1 MTRMLLVAAVAC
13 HVSCSVLAADTQI
26 LTSSDPKL
34 TWKSVALSD
43 SGKTFAYT
51 HGIGS
56 AAYRHPTD
64 PSNIIWT
71 AGDRGPN
78 LTCKDASKLISSEV
92 GAACD
97 KLKAG
102 RVYPTPDY
110 VPSIYKIS
118 LDVAVGTFTV
128 LDVLPLKTKS
138 GKPISGLLNPQT
150 MATKDTG
157 MDLQGHVLGDSAD
170 NVDLEGLVRLTDGSF
185 WIGEEMGP
193 SIAHV
198 SADGRILKR
207 LVPANA
213 ADDYKQSEADI
224 VPSLPAILS
233 KRQGNRGI
241 ESMAMSPDE
250 TFLYFVLQ
258 NPLANPNA
266 KAYAKAKN
274 TRLFKL
280 ERETGKLVGE
290 YVYQLDDPQSFALD
304 PSNKQND
311 PRVSELTAI
320 GPDRLLVLE
329 RTDGTTKLHEISL
342 EGATNVLGTKWDDV
356 ATSPSL
362 EEENDTSK
370 LGIVAL
376 RKVLRFDTARDLP
389 TAPTKLE
396 GVAILG
402 DGSLAVLND
411 NDFGI
416 TGEATRIVVLKGAV
430 SVDPAAYKR

>member
-1 MTRMLLVAAVAC
+1 MTRILLVAAVAF
-13 HVSCSVLAADTQI
+13 HISCSALAADPQV

-34 TWKSVALSD
+34 KWKSITLSD
-43 SGKTFAYT
+43 GGKTVAYS

-56 AAYRHPTD
+56 AAYRHPAD
-64 PSNIIWT
+64 PPNIIWT

-78 LTCKDASKLISSEV
+78 LTCKDASKLISAEV
-92 GAACD
+92 GAACG

-110 VPSIYKIS
+110 VPAIYKVS
-118 LDVAVGTFTV
+118 LDVAAGTFTV
-128 LDVLPLKTKS
+128 LDVVPLKTKS

-150 MATKDTG
+150 KATKDTG
-157 MDLQGHVLGDSAD
+157 MDLQGHVLADGAD
-170 NVDLEGLVRLTDGSF
+170 NVDLEGLVRLADGSF

-207 LVPANA
+207 LVPADA
-213 ADDYKQSEADI
+213 ADDYKSSEAEI
-224 VPSLPAILS
+224 VPSLPAVLS

-241 ESMAMSPDE
+241 ESMAISPDE
-250 TFLYFVLQ
+250 KYLYFMLQ

-274 TRLFKL
+274 TRLFKM
-280 ERETGKLVGE
+280 ERESGRLVGE

-311 PRVSELTAI
+311 PRISELTAI
-320 GPDRLLVLE
+320 GLDRLLVLE
-329 RTDGTTKLHEISL
+329 RTDGTTKLHEISI
-342 EGATNVLGTKWDDV
+342 EGATSILGSKWDDV

-362 EEENDTSK
+362 EQENDTSK

-376 RKVLRFDTARDLP
+376 RKVLRFDAARDLP
-389 TAPTKLE
+389 SAPTKLE
-396 GVAILG
+396 GVAVLG

-416 TGEATRIVVLKGAV
+416 GGEATRIVVLKGV
-430 SVDPAAYKR
+430 VDVDPAVYRR